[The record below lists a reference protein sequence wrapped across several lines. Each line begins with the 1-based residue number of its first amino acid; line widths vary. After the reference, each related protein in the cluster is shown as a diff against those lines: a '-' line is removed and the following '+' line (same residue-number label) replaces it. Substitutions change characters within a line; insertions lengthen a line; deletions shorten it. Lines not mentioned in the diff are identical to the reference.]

1 MKHASAGP
9 AIDLPP
15 ELDSWV
21 GRQRWFAG
29 KGHSPVLRSIGQF
42 SLPTTEVGVRIVCHL
57 VIDTASRYSTLYQ
70 LPVTER
76 VAPLA
81 DARGE
86 YAAGAA
92 APDSSG
98 AAPSALIARTTGSDG
113 HPRYLYDAPHDPAY
127 AAALLDFILV
137 GGTIRAP
144 EPAAMAASG
153 DTAPGT
159 PAPAGMS
166 VVASRVLRGEQSNTS
181 IIVDLVDAAGRPC
194 RPMIFKVFRVVADGQ
209 NPDVSVQSALAALGS
224 RFVPDPVG
232 AVWGEWVSPLTAAR
246 LGGHLVFA
254 QEFLPGVD
262 DAWRVALRAAAAGDD
277 FTAPA
282 RALGVATAAVHRDLA
297 RAFPTHDSTPE
308 VVDQLCSG
316 MRERYRLAAR
326 EVPELA
332 RHRDAVGN
340 VFARAQ
346 AVAWPRLQRIHGDY
360 HLGQVL
366 DVPGRGWVLIDFE
379 GEPLRP
385 LAERTLPDIPL
396 RDVAGMLR
404 SFSYVGATIA
414 RSDPAA
420 EPAAQAWRR
429 RAREAFL
436 QGYHDLA
443 GPPLAGA
450 PLAASPLAGPAR
462 AGAAGAGAALTG
474 AALTSAALAG
484 QKALLAAFELDK
496 AIYESVYESRNRPS
510 WLPIPL
516 RAVQRLV
523 DQAAAVR

>member
-1 MKHASAGP
+1 MKHASAGT

-15 ELDSWV
+15 DLDRWV
-21 GRQRWFAG
+21 GAQRWFAG

-42 SLPTTEVGVRIVCHL
+42 SLPTEEAGVRIACHL
-57 VIDTASRYSTLYQ
+57 VLDTASRYSTLYQ

-76 VAPLA
+76 VAPLPDEGQSVPGTEA
-81 DARGE
+81 LDT
-86 YAAGAA
+86 AG
-92 APDSSG
+92 P
-98 AAPSALIARTTGSDG
+98 PSTALIAETVGRDG
-113 HPRYLYDAPHDPAY
+113 RPRYLYDAVHDPAY
-127 AAALLDFILV
+127 SAALLGFILAS
-137 GGTIRAP
+137 GTIRAE
-144 EPAAMAASG
+144 EPTSMAASG

-159 PAPAGMS
+159 PAPAGLT

-181 IIVDLVDAAGRPC
+181 IIVDLVDTDGHPS

-209 NPDVSVQSALAALGS
+209 NPDVSVQSALASLGS

-232 AVWGEWVSPLTAAR
+232 AVWGEWLNPLAGTR
-246 LGGHLVFA
+246 VGGHLVFA

-262 DAWRVALRAAAAGDD
+262 DAWRVALRAAAGGDD
-277 FTAPA
+277 FSAEA

-297 RAFPTHDSTPE
+297 RVFPTHASSPD
-308 VVDQLCSG
+308 VVDQLCSS

-332 RHRDAVGN
+332 RHRDAVIG

-346 AVAWPRLQRIHGDY
+346 AAQWPRLQRIHGDY

-420 EPAAQAWRR
+420 LPAAVDWTMTA
-429 RAREAFL
+429 RAAFL
-436 QGYHDLA
+436 EGYHVTT
-443 GPPLAGA
+443 GA
-450 PLAASPLAGPAR
+450 PLA
-462 AGAAGAGAALTG
+462 
-474 AALTSAALAG
+474 G
-484 QKALLAAFELDK
+484 QKPLLAAFELDK

-523 DQAAAVR
+523 DDAAVLPLPPVPLNADASAEAHASATRRKR

>member
-1 MKHASAGP
+1 MKHARAGT

-15 ELDSWV
+15 KLDRWV
-21 GRQRWFAG
+21 AEQRWFAG

-42 SLPTTEVGVRIVCHL
+42 SLPTGEAGVRIACHL
-57 VIDTASRYSTLYQ
+57 VLDTASRFATIYQ

-76 VAPLA
+76 AGPLA
-81 DARGE
+81 GVESAPGV
-86 YAAGAA
+86 G
-92 APDSSG
+92 APDS
-98 AAPSALIARTTGSDG
+98 AAPAALIARTTGGDG
-113 HPRYLYDAPHDPAY
+113 RPRYLYDAVHDPAY
-127 AAALLDFILV
+127 AAALLGFILAS
-137 GGTIRAP
+137 GTIRAQAP
-144 EPAAMAASG
+144 TGMAASG
-153 DTAPGT
+153 EVAPGT
-159 PAPAGMS
+159 PAPAGMT

-181 IIVDLVDAAGRPC
+181 IILDVVDPDGRPG
-194 RPMIFKVFRVVADGQ
+194 RPIIVKVFRVVADGQ
-209 NPDVSVQSALAALGS
+209 NPDVSVQSALARVGS
-224 RFVPDPVG
+224 RFVPEPVG
-232 AVWGEWVSPLTAAR
+232 AVWGEWQSPTAPAR
-246 LGGHLVFA
+246 VGGHLAFA

-262 DAWRVALRAAAAGDD
+262 DAWRVALHAAKAGIDFSARAH
-277 FTAPA
+277 
-282 RALGVATAAVHRDLA
+282 ALGVATAAVHRDLA
-297 RAFPTHDSTPE
+297 RAFPTHDSTPD
-308 VVDQLCSG
+308 VVNQLCSS

-332 RHRDAVGN
+332 RHRDAVVG

-346 AVAWPRLQRIHGDY
+346 AAQWPRLQRIHGDY

-414 RSDPAA
+414 QGNPAA

-429 RAREAFL
+429 CARAAFL
-436 QGYHDLA
+436 EGYHAQA
-443 GPPLAGA
+443 GT
-450 PLAASPLAGPAR
+450 SP
-462 AGAAGAGAALTG
+462 
-474 AALTSAALAG
+474 AG
-484 QKALLAAFELDK
+484 QEALLAAFELDK

-523 DQAAAVR
+523 EEAAVLPLPPVPLNADASAEAHAAAHASATRRKR